1 LCVSLTRHHSKSVW
15 FFLLFFLFSS
25 IFQYVAWK
33 FSKNSYMS
41 QDWLDNLGLVQMV
54 GWVGLGGC
62 RMGDWYDG
70 GVGEVRFGGWMKEV
84 SQLTVVEIATV
95 RASWSAY

>member
-1 LCVSLTRHHSKSVW
+1 
-15 FFLLFFLFSS
+15 
-25 IFQYVAWK
+25 
-33 FSKNSYMS
+33 
-41 QDWLDNLGLVQMV
+41 MV